1 MKDSPL
7 RDKSYLLAKKIVGV
21 YKYLLLE
28 KKEFVLSKQL
38 LRSGT
43 NPGAMVRESRS
54 AESLAD
60 FIHKLKIAQKEASE
74 TLYWL
79 ELLKDTGYLE
89 QKKFE
94 EVYSIAE
101 EVMKLLVS
109 SINTSK
115 KNQKK

>member
-1 MKDSPL
+1 MKVSPL
-7 RDKSYLLAKKIVGV
+7 RDKSYLLAKKIVAI
-21 YKYLLLE
+21 YKYLVLE
-28 KKEFVLSKQL
+28 KKEFILSKQV

-60 FIHKLKIAQKEASE
+60 FIHKLKIAQKEANE

-79 ELLKDTGYLE
+79 ELLKDTGYLDN
-89 QKKFE
+89 KRFE
-94 EVYSIAE
+94 DVYSTAE

-115 KNQKK
+115 KNLKK